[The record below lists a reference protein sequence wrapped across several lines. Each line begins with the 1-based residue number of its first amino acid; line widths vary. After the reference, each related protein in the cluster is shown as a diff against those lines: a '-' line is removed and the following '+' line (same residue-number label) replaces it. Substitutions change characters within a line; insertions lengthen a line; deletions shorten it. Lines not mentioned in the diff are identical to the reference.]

1 MKKTI
6 GIIGA
11 GNIGKVV
18 AGHLLENDYP
28 VKISNSKQPESLK
41 ETIAQ
46 LGNGAAAVT
55 AAEAAEAD
63 IVLLA
68 LPWVQVKTLTDI
80 TNWSGKIVIDATNH
94 FVTPDFQ
101 VADLGDGSSSEVV
114 QDQLPGAKIVK
125 AFNTLFFKILAAD
138 PVEANGH
145 RVLFLSGN
153 DNEAK
158 AEVSEIIKDIGF
170 APVDL
175 GSLSVG
181 GKLQQAKGALSL
193 LNLIKL

>member
-11 GNIGKVV
+11 GNIGKTV
-18 AGHLLENDYP
+18 AAHLLKSDYP

-41 ETIAQ
+41 ETVAN
-46 LGNGAAAVT
+46 LGNRAAAVT

-80 TNWSGKIVIDATNH
+80 TNWSNKIVIDATNH
-94 FVTPDFQ
+94 FVTPDLQ

-145 RVLFLSGN
+145 RVLFVSGD

-158 AEVSEIIKDIGF
+158 QQVSEMIKDIGF

-175 GSLSVG
+175 GTLSAG

-193 LNLIKL
+193 LNLIKI

>member
-46 LGNGAAAVT
+46 LGNGVTAVT
-55 AAEAAEAD
+55 AAEATEAD

-68 LPWVQVKTLTDI
+68 LPWAQVKTLTDI
-80 TNWSGKIVIDATNH
+80 TNWSDKIVIDATNH

-114 QDQLPGAKIVK
+114 RDQLPGAKIVK

-145 RVLFLSGN
+145 RVLFLSGD

-158 AEVSEIIKDIGF
+158 AEVSEMIKDIGF

-175 GSLSVG
+175 GSLSAG